1 MFLAGQLGLFASTVG
16 RVLRRHQAP
25 PLAAIDPVTG
35 APVRRRQSGIRY
47 ERSRPGELIMSM

>member
-1 MFLAGQLGLFASTVG
+1 VFLAGQLGLFASTVG

-35 APVRRRQSGIRY
+35 ALVRRRQSGIRY